1 MRPVSHFLSDL
12 SWDQYKER
20 LEEGAI
26 VLVPVG
32 ALEQHGHHMALGTD
46 TIEVTEVCR
55 KVAEQLDV
63 VITPSIPFGYKSQ
76 TRSSAGNHWP
86 GNIALGGDT
95 LVSVVR
101 DVLVALRNHGAER
114 IAVIDA
120 HYENGWFL
128 IEACDLATQ
137 MTPEAEGTVVS
148 MLCWNAISEEG
159 WERIY
164 ADSGPLDLSLA
175 HAGVLETS
183 AMLEIAPHLVDMEKQ
198 PQHDFVEFPPYDVF
212 PPDPNAVPPTGV
224 LSSAENSSSEL
235 GALIMSDMSGNL
247 ARHLAAAFGVEAPRT
262 STAADRDGDG

>member
-1 MRPVSHFLSDL
+1 LRPVSHFLSDL

-20 LEEGAI
+20 IEGGSI

-46 TIEVTEVCR
+46 TIEVNEVCR
-55 KVAEQLDV
+55 RVSEQLDV

-86 GNIALGGDT
+86 GNIALDGST
-95 LVSVVR
+95 LVALVK

-114 IAVIDA
+114 IAVIDS

-128 IEACDLATQ
+128 IEACDLATRS
-137 MTPEAEGTVVS
+137 TPQAQGTIVS
-148 MLCWNAISEEG
+148 MLCWNAISKEG

-164 ADSGPLDLSLA
+164 EDSGPMDLSLA

-183 AMLEIAPHLVDMEKQ
+183 AMLEIAPDLVDMARQ

-212 PPDPNAVPPTGV
+212 PPNPNAVPPTGV

-235 GALIMSDMSGNL
+235 GAVIMGDMSENL
-247 ARHLAAAFGVEAPRT
+247 AQQLAAAFGLKA
-262 STAADRDGDG
+262 SQASKSA